1 MPKLKSIRE
10 LFDQKGEVLAWIIL
24 TVAIACFAL
33 GLGDWPFV
41 ALVTLA
47 VYLMKEL
54 HAFKV
59 GPAGIEVDRD
69 REDT

>member
-1 MPKLKSIRE
+1 MPKLKSLKE
-10 LFDQKGEVLAWIIL
+10 LFDQKGEVLAWIVL
-24 TVAIACFAL
+24 ATAIACFAL

-41 ALVTLA
+41 ALVALS

-54 HAFKV
+54 NAFKV